1 MEYTNEIET
10 PSRKD
15 TKLMVT
21 IETKSL
27 LAKKM
32 RLRVWGYT
40 NGEYA
45 KPLLLSAAT
54 GIGGYIKKNWKKS
67 FGW

>member
-1 MEYTNEIET
+1 MDKKIYIDLRDSMEYTNEIET

-27 LAKKM
+27 LAKKNE
-32 RLRVWGYT
+32 V
-40 NGEYA
+40 
-45 KPLLLSAAT
+45 
-54 GIGGYIKKNWKKS
+54 KS
-67 FGW
+67 LGLY